1 MHISKQDIPVKID
14 APGAVAR
21 QLPDFGLASGEI
33 GAEYFSMA
41 AGTDLAPLLAGLDGD
56 VCHAA
61 HWGYVIDGLP
71 YLPSRLGCFRDQFG
85 TANIRVTCEDGT
97 YIGVL
102 GRTNNI
108 RDLTA
113 WAYHPALEG
122 EPGICVG
129 ASRDGY

>member
-61 HWGYVIDGLP
+61 HWGYVIDGDVVVS
-71 YLPSRLGCFRDQFG
+71 Y
-85 TANIRVTCEDGT
+85 
-97 YIGVL
+97 
-102 GRTNNI
+102 
-108 RDLTA
+108 
-113 WAYHPALEG
+113 
-122 EPGICVG
+122 
-129 ASRDGY
+129 RDGSTERCVTGDVFHWPAGHSVRVERDAELILFSPQVEHTAVMDHILAKMSAV